1 MDEERTITLSFKDA
15 ELLLRVIN
23 QYGYEQWKGELKGQ
37 LHLLKQERRQAG
49 RALSDA
55 LDK

>member
-1 MDEERTITLSFKDA
+1 MDEERTVTLPFKDA
-15 ELLLRVIN
+15 VLLLRVIN